1 MRGKEQIRGRKR
13 QREKGLGRER
23 DNDGRERERKQCG
36 WILTVGLNQP
46 LGICLTNT

>member
-23 DNDGRERERKQCG
+23 DNDGREREK
-36 WILTVGLNQP
+36 TVWVDFDRWSKSTPGYLSN
-46 LGICLTNT
+46 